1 MNNIIVPTFGNYKK
15 RSDIGKYLIIED
27 ENNDKKNKR
36 DNYYILSHQIDFT
49 LLKLLNLLDDDKQLQ
64 SYQSNKSINDTNT
77 DEDEDFDDGD
87 NADNSTINTID
98 TDTTASLN
106 NAFNNASEFIS
117 NNLANKDT
125 IKQKLDY
132 LKDQIMNNNEENTI
146 ITNLKVLLQMNGD
159 NKIID
164 TYEYKYVNNL
174 VIDPEMKDYIEP
186 KIIFEKIND
195 ENRFTGIFGVLN
207 YEFLGKLHLLDK
219 LIILKPKTEE
229 NIKYSL
235 KETRKK
241 DIPTL
246 MNYIKDQ
253 EDYYKEKKE
262 NNNIESFSEW
272 KEKRDAA
279 TKIQSK
285 FRKTLATKEKQN
297 AEGGIKIKNKS
308 FKINN
313 KKTKIN
319 KRKRKKTKKIIFK
332 KNKK

>member
-117 NNLANKDT
+117 NNFANKDT

-272 KEKRDAA
+272 KEKRDKSE

-285 FRKTLATKEKQN
+285 QVSQRCQNTHFPTLKSQPQLWSSVKEC
-297 AEGGIKIKNKS
+297 
-308 FKINN
+308 
-313 KKTKIN
+313 
-319 KRKRKKTKKIIFK
+319 
-332 KNKK
+332 